1 MASPTATAP
10 VADEEA
16 EMLRHTTY
24 KSIAAGALTMA
35 LAAGPGGVAAAAP
48 GSPAPRDLRS
58 ADAIDSDLRSQAR
71 QQDGQEGFGWDDAAI
86 GGAAVLGGVLAI
98 GGGAVVVM
106 TRRRPD
112 EGAVLPR

>member
-1 MASPTATAP
+1 

-24 KSIAAGALTMA
+24 KSIAAGAIAMA

-48 GSPAPRDLRS
+48 GQPPRDLRS
-58 ADAIDSDLRSQAR
+58 ADAIDSDLRSAAR
-71 QQDGQEGFGWDDAAI
+71 VTDDGDGFGWDDAAI

-98 GGGAVVVM
+98 GGGAAVVM
-106 TRRRPD
+106 TRRRTH
-112 EGAVLPR
+112 EGAVVPR